1 MARSYKVC
9 TLPLHRG
16 KAGREQGVL
25 WVQRVIQVK
34 RVHSCNNV
42 YNNVYIQV
50 QRVHSKMPPPQMSL
64 LQLTFRRC
72 PAQKVKQKSFLFEV
86 KSWINVVTAKSYS
99 EEQIQSTQLCQI
111 VIVFG
116 WIVDT
121 VRQYEKWKRYDK
133 NMIFAA
139 ILNLPLIY
147 RKCFKKR
154 FKKDWRNDINNS
166 GMERSSSLRQ
176 AELVVGLVPS
186 ESSHIAPL

>member
-1 MARSYKVC
+1 
-9 TLPLHRG
+9 
-16 KAGREQGVL
+16 
-25 WVQRVIQVK
+25 
-34 RVHSCNNV
+34 
-42 YNNVYIQV
+42 
-50 QRVHSKMPPPQMSL
+50 MSL